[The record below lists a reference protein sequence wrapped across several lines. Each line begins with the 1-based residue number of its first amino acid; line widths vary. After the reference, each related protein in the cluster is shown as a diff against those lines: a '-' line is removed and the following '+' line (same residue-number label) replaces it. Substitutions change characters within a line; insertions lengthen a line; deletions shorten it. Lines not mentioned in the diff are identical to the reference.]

1 MPRLSLVSQETQ
13 PSKSHQLWIPSVTF
27 TAKQT
32 LICLYF
38 KIVIGKSITH
48 VLLFHIKLKKKKTL
62 NSFRLNHEY
71 YMPKPRIKK
80 QTNKSPGKCN
90 AAKIHSPFKNQR

>member
-48 VLLFHIKLKKKKTL
+48 VLLFHIKLKKKKNPQL
-62 NSFRLNHEY
+62 IQA
-71 YMPKPRIKK
+71 KPRILHAQAKNKK
-80 QTNKSPGKCN
+80 TNKQVPR
-90 AAKIHSPFKNQR
+90 QM